1 VIIVALP
8 SMCLPPSLA
17 ATAQGSPGSPP
28 PFLNITHVR
37 VKPGSSGAYA
47 AAELQVVRA
56 FERTRTPVYWIGLQA
71 PKDSLDVLYLNLFE
85 SREALDRAT
94 AAYQD
99 AAKQHSELQNLQ
111 KRMNE
116 LTAGQTSMWTLRR
129 EDVDRPPQSVDFST
143 LRTLRVTT
151 FQVRAG
157 REGAFVQAV
166 RTANP
171 KDGSWLVYESA
182 DSPTFLLLTLKR
194 SGLAKADGPALP
206 RNVRHKD
213 VYTKADTRVY
223 TVRPAMSH
231 VPQSFVAAHPQLW
244 KIPPPATP

>member
-1 VIIVALP
+1 VIVVGLAL
-8 SMCLPPSLA
+8 MCLSSSRSA
-17 ATAQGSPGSPP
+17 AAQASPGSPP
-28 PFLNITHVR
+28 RFLNITHVR
-37 VKPGSSGAYA
+37 LKAGSSGPYA

-71 PKDSLDVLYLNLFE
+71 PKDAHDVLYLNLFE
-85 SREALDRAT
+85 SREAFDRAT
-94 AAYQD
+94 AAYRD
-99 AAKQHSELQNLQ
+99 AAKQHAELPNLQ
-111 KRMNE
+111 KKLNDLM
-116 LTAGQTSMWTLRR
+116 AAQTSMWTLRR
-129 EDVDRPPQSVDFST
+129 EDVGRPPQGVDFST
-143 LRTLRVTT
+143 LRTVRVTT
-151 FQVRAG
+151 CQVRAG

-194 SGLAKADGPALP
+194 SALTKADGPAIP

-213 VYTKADTRVY
+213 VYTKAETRIY
-223 TVRPAMSH
+223 TVKPAMSH

-244 KIPPPATP
+244 KVPAPATP